1 MIFNC
6 SQVEKRKI
14 ENNFL
19 HRQLQEKDQKIEQQ
33 GEWLGEVTRFW
44 DGFTNARC
52 TFNLCNTAS
61 QNLAVEWSTLHDMH
75 IATLL
80 DIKAMILDIDRLTLE
95 STLKLKAIRAYPYNV
110 EPAIST
116 DKEYPGQGTMVRRK
130 NHESMI
136 AALNVVHTRGST
148 NPDGHHYD

>member
-6 SQVEKRKI
+6 SEVEKRKM

-19 HRQLQEKDQKIEQQ
+19 HRQLQEKDQKIGQQ
-33 GEWLGEVTRFW
+33 GEWLREVTRFW

-95 STLKLKAIRAYPYNV
+95 STLKLKAIGAYPYNV
-110 EPAIST
+110 EPAIFA
-116 DKEYPGQGTMVRRK
+116 DEEYW
-130 NHESMI
+130 
-136 AALNVVHTRGST
+136 ALWFGERTIKV
-148 NPDGHHYD
+148 